1 MEPLAHI
8 FNASLQQG
16 IFPREWKLSFVTPIH
31 KDGLR
36 SDVSN
41 YRPIC
46 IQSALAKLF
55 EKLILPQLTQFFS
68 DIITPK
74 QHGFI
79 GGRSTTSNL
88 FTYIGY
94 ILNAMNNGYKVHAV
108 YTDFSKAFD
117 RVNHDILLQKL
128 DAIGVRGN
136 ALKWINSYLVGRKI
150 QVRVDGHLSSNYDVK
165 TGVPQ
170 GSHLG
175 PILFNIF
182 INDIGVNFNSEY
194 LLYADDLKIYRRI
207 TSNSDSQALQ

>member
-1 MEPLAHI
+1 
-8 FNASLQQG
+8 
-16 IFPREWKLSFVTPIH
+16 
-31 KDGLR
+31 
-36 SDVSN
+36 
-41 YRPIC
+41 
-46 IQSALAKLF
+46 
-55 EKLILPQLTQFFS
+55 
-68 DIITPK
+68 
-74 QHGFI
+74 
-79 GGRSTTSNL
+79 
-88 FTYIGY
+88 
-94 ILNAMNNGYKVHAV
+94 MNNGYKVHAV

-182 INDIGVNFNSEY
+182 INDIGVNFSSEY

-207 TSNSDSQALQ
+207 TSNPDSQALQ